1 MIFFRA
7 LNPAERLL
15 LAVVPAVFV
24 AMEGVARLVP
34 GSVPPTRTLSPFYNS
49 LAFTLAAALIVVCLA
64 RRRDLGP
71 LLALGALFE
80 VARMALAVAKGVP
93 LADSL
98 SALGL
103 GVWSAAMVLQLREAV
118 RTRGAERRKA
128 LDLLLTQFALPAGI
142 ALTFFG
148 NSIVRVLVP
157 TTLDPSLYVIDGL
170 LPVPV
175 ARLVARFA
183 SDHAWAYTILS
194 IAYHA
199 LFASFAAIIL
209 LDRRSGNHPGKF
221 VSLVLLIGLAG
232 FLLYFIAPGTSPQAA
247 FYDRYSGVLP
257 DPALVDLAR
266 FAAPVSAPR
275 NAMPSLHT
283 TYALVMLIAAARFG
297 AGWLTLAGLFT
308 LLTVLA
314 TMALREHYV
323 IDLVVAVPLAL
334 ATTWFLAAFDPE
346 ALTARCLVCAGLAF
360 AIVLAWLLI
369 VRLGTASL
377 REVPWLASALVLAT
391 FAAAA
396 AIGVPR
402 PLPGRDQRPIA

>member
-1 MIFFRA
+1 MTFFRA

-15 LAVVPAVFV
+15 LAIVPVVFV

-34 GSVPPTRTLSPFYNS
+34 GSVPPTRILSPFYNS
-49 LAFTLAAALIVVCLA
+49 LAFTLAAALIVLCLA
-64 RRRDLGP
+64 RRRDLLP
-71 LLALGALFE
+71 LMALGALFE
-80 VARMALAVAKGVP
+80 LARMALALAKGVP

-103 GVWSAAMVLQLREAV
+103 GVWVAAMVLQLRQTV
-118 RTRGAERRKA
+118 RTRGTERREA

-148 NSIVRVLVP
+148 NSIVRLLVP
-157 TTLDPSLYVIDGL
+157 TTFDPSLYAIDGL

-183 SDHAWAYTILS
+183 ADHAWAYALLS
-194 IAYHA
+194 VVYHG
-199 LFASFAAIIL
+199 LFATFAAIIL
-209 LDRRSGNHPGKF
+209 LDRRAGNQPGKF
-221 VSLVLLIGLAG
+221 VGLVLLIGLAG
-232 FLLYFIAPGTSPQAA
+232 FLLYFIAPGTSPLTA
-247 FYDRYSGVLP
+247 FYEPYGGVLP
-257 DPALVDLAR
+257 DPAQVDLAR
-266 FAAPVSAPR
+266 FAAPASAPR

-297 AGWLTLAGLFT
+297 AGWLSLAGLFT

-334 ATTWFLAAFDPE
+334 ATTWFLAAFDRESP
-346 ALTARCLVCAGLAF
+346 TARFLARAGLAF
-360 AIVLAWLLI
+360 AIVLAWLLV

-391 FAAAA
+391 LAAAA

-402 PLPGRDQRPIA
+402 PLRDQRPIA